1 MDDIDHQLL
10 ALLRSDARIPVL
22 SLAQKLRLSRTTV
35 QKRIDKLESSGVILA
50 YTIKVK
56 SDVEPH
62 QIRALMNIALEGNSA
77 HAVHAALRALPH
89 VYSMHTTN
97 GKWDVIAEIR
107 ADNLEVLNL
116 VLGKIRSI
124 AGIATSETNILLSVL
139 KL

>member
-1 MDDIDHQLL
+1 MDDIDHQLIT
-10 ALLRSDARIPVL
+10 LLRGDARLPVS

-56 SDVEPH
+56 SDAVSH
-62 QIRALMNIALEGNSA
+62 QIRAQMNIALEGNSA
-77 HAVHAALRALPH
+77 NTVHAALRALPA
-89 VYSMHTTN
+89 VQSLYTTN

-116 VLGKIRSI
+116 VLGKIRCI
-124 AGIATSETNILLSVL
+124 EGIAASETNILLSVL

>member
-10 ALLRSDARIPVL
+10 ALLRSDARIPIL

-35 QKRIDKLESSGVILA
+35 QKRIDKLENSGVILG

-56 SDVEPH
+56 SDAEPH
-62 QIRALMNIALEGNSA
+62 QIRAQMNIALEGNSA
-77 HAVHAALRALPH
+77 QAVHAALRALPH
-89 VYSMHTTN
+89 VYSLHTTN

-116 VLGKIRSI
+116 VLGKIRTIS
-124 AGIATSETNILLSVL
+124 GIATSETNILLSVL